1 MTLLFFFFII
11 PRRQLLSSSTFAPAV
26 HPLPLVP
33 PTLTPTPHTHTPH
46 PHPLYKIALINKL
59 KLIATL
65 NICQVL
71 ADFHHRLSRTFG
83 GTIPGGFRRG
93 WSASRLAVVVLVLVL
108 LVVVV
113 MVKGS
118 GATTPTSRQ
127 RFSIFKP
134 TLPFF
139 AGCHSHRLC

>member
-1 MTLLFFFFII
+1 MVVIPFIKLDDFIYFFIII

-33 PTLTPTPHTHTPH
+33 PP
-46 PHPLYKIALINKL
+46 PLYKIALINKL

-65 NICQVL
+65 NVCQVL
-71 ADFHHRLSRTFG
+71 ADFHHRLSRTLGGEGEEGLIRVAFG
-83 GTIPGGFRRG
+83 
-93 WSASRLAVVVLVLVL
+93 AVGVLVLALVL
-108 LVVVV
+108 LVVV

-118 GATTPTSRQ
+118 GATTPTSRE